1 MGYRYYNA
9 NALGRF
15 SEDCTVR
22 SISCATG
29 NSWDYVYD
37 ELSDAAQEEGTMM
50 DSSKFIQ
57 EYLDERYKRIPYINA
72 TVGEISGMFP
82 NNILLITMRNHI
94 VCSRYGV
101 IYDTFDC
108 RNRNAE
114 YVWIVK

>member
-1 MGYRYYNA
+1 MYKFYNA
-9 NALGRF
+9 NALGKF
-15 SEDCTVR
+15 AEDCTVR

-37 ELSDAAQEEGTMM
+37 ELSDEAQHEGTMM
-50 DSSKFIQ
+50 DSAKFIKN
-57 EYLDERYKRIPYINA
+57 YLDDRYYRIPYVSG
-72 TVGEISGMFP
+72 TVGAISGKYP
-82 NNILLITMRNHI
+82 NNILLITMKNHI

-108 RNRNAE
+108 RNRQAE

>member
-1 MGYRYYNA
+1 MYKYYNA
-9 NALGRF
+9 NKYGKLA
-15 SEDCTVR
+15 EDCTVR

-37 ELSDAAQEEGTMM
+37 ELSDLAQEEGTMM

-57 EYLDERYKRIPYINA
+57 DYLDDRYYRIPYVNN
-72 TVGEISGMFP
+72 TVGEISGKYP
-82 NNILLITMRNHI
+82 NNILLITMKNHI

-108 RNRNAE
+108 RNRQAE